1 MNIAISGSTGFVGSQ
16 LVNAFREREFK
27 ITPIRRRDFML
38 TDEELADKIEGSQVI
53 IHLAGAP
60 ILKRWTNSHKKA
72 IYNSRINTTRKLSG
86 AIANMKNKPQ
96 LFISS
101 SAVGIYKSDKTYTE
115 NNAEYDKTFLAKVC
129 IDWEKEAVK
138 ADDHTHV
145 VIFRFGTVLGRN
157 GGALKTMLPLFK
169 MGIGGVLGNGEQA
182 FSWIH
187 ITDLVDAYLFAME
200 SELYEGIYNLTSP
213 HPVTNYEF
221 TKALGKALHRPSFFP
236 IPKFALKAL
245 YGEGANVLLDGQRI
259 IPENLQK
266 AGFNFRFPHI
276 EEALEDLFAK

>member
-157 GGALKTMLPLFK
+157 GGALKTMLPPFK